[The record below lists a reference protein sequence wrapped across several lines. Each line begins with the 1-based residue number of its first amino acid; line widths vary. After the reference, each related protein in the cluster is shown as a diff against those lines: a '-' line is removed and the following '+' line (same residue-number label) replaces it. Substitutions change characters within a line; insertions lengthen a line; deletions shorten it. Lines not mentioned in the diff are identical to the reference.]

1 MSIVV
6 ELCFGARIIMMMTGT
21 RQRRIVSYYF
31 MCLVICVGSA
41 VGFLRSC
48 LVDVSRRHRQVAFLS
63 RDDEPTIAMGK
74 PIDPKGWPMKFPA
87 QEHCSRCGLCES
99 SYVSYVKEAC
109 SFLPDGMMKSM
120 DDHGWEARVHERGRY
135 KQHTD
140 VMEADELRFGVL
152 YEPMYL
158 ARGNLNNPNDPYPQ
172 WTGVVSS
179 IAESMLEDKLVDAV
193 VCIGTA
199 TSDVSSLLD
208 WATPEPLLARTV
220 QEVRQGRGVK
230 PSLAPTLRV
239 LDEIRRASDIQSLLV
254 CGVGCAVQ
262 AFRAVEAQLRRDN
275 PSLRDIFVLGT
286 NCADNSPTPRAA
298 QNFIERG
305 ILQGITTATT
315 ESIRGYEFMTDFKI
329 HVKTDNGYL
338 KRPYFCLPPSLAAPS
353 IAPSCLACFDYTNA
367 LADVVVGYMGAP
379 TEDRMDQSWQT
390 LTIRNARGRR
400 MVDAALQRKRLT
412 IGEKATGSG
421 KHEAFALSTV
431 QSDAIVQDMSG
442 NPVDKNK
449 DGLPVWLGNIMAQL
463 LQAVG
468 PKGVSFARYS
478 IDYHLLRNYLHV
490 LSEWGPDEVDH
501 RIPDYAR
508 RIVGQYRSEKEMFQ
522 RIENEVLKHSAS

>member
-1 MSIVV
+1 
-6 ELCFGARIIMMMTGT
+6 MM
-21 RQRRIVSYYF
+21 VSLF
-31 MCLVICVGSA
+31 VCLVICAGSA
-41 VGFLRSC
+41 KGFLGNNDGA
-48 LVDVSRRHRQVAFLS
+48 LPRRARRREHVASLS
-63 RDDEPTIAMGK
+63 LRDSNGDIAAIGK

-99 SYVSYVKEAC
+99 SYVSNVKEAC

-120 DDHGWEARVHERGRY
+120 DDNGWEARVHGRGRN
-135 KQHTD
+135 KD
-140 VMEADELRFGVL
+140 SDIGNEADELRFGVL
-152 YEPMYL
+152 HEPMHL
-158 ARGNLNNPNDPYPQ
+158 AQGTLDNNPSDPSPQ

-193 VCIGTA
+193 VCIGSSSNK
-199 TSDVSSLLD
+199 SDPLA
-208 WATPEPLLARTV
+208 WATPEPVLARTV
-220 QEVRQGRGVK
+220 QDVRKGRGVK

-239 LDEIRRASDIQSLLV
+239 LDEIRSASDIHSLLV

-262 AFRAVEAQLRRDN
+262 AFRAVEAQLRHDN
-275 PSLRDIFVLGT
+275 PALKEIFVLGT

-305 ILQGITTATT
+305 ILGTANSDVTA

-338 KRPYFCLPPSLAAPS
+338 KKPYFCLPPSLAAPS

-390 LTIRNARGRR
+390 LSIRNSRGRQ
-400 MVDAALQRKRLT
+400 MVNAAVQRRRLT
-412 IGEKATGSG
+412 IGEKATGIG
-421 KHEAFALSTV
+421 KHESFAVSTV
-431 QSDAIVQDMSG
+431 ESDSIVQEMCG

-449 DGLPVWLGNIMAQL
+449 EGLPVFVGNIMAQL
-463 LQAVG
+463 LRAVG

-490 LSEWGPDEVDH
+490 LAEWGPDEVEH

-508 RIVGQYRSEKEMFQ
+508 RIVEQYRSENAMF
-522 RIENEVLKHSAS
+522 RDVEKEVLKNISTS